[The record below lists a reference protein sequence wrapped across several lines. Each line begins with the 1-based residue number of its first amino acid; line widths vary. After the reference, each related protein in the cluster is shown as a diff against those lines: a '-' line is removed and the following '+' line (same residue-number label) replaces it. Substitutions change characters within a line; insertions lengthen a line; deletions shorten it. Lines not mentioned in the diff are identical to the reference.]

1 MLLLLLLQWVKLNMD
16 GSVLCKCNDV
26 PEDVMKCGM
35 VDELLVD
42 FVEYGFLPPPPA
54 ELLLELE
61 LELELVVG

>member
-1 MLLLLLLQWVKLNMD
+1 
-16 GSVLCKCNDV
+16 
-26 PEDVMKCGM
+26 MKCGM

-61 LELELVVG
+61 LTEPSLFLSHAAGAPERLAAAIARRLA